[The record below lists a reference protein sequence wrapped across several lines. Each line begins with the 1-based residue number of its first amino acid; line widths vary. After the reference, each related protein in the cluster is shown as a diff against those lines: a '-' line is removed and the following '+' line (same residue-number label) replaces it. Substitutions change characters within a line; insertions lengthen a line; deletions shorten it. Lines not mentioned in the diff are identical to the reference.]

1 MRRGLPSTTPET
13 VIVPSLASY
22 VRSRLVTSPCT
33 STSSIALVARRIFA
47 ASPQYEIMSADSIIL
62 LGADSG
68 AWRDIAQ
75 VKLVSTPEFPPLS
88 FSPTSASQRLA
99 LTPCCTASQ
108 KGSALPVSAER
119 RAADRIAIIAPD
131 NINAV
136 LRSNGSDTPG
146 NARSLTFNA
155 GGTGEMIVRT

>member
-33 STSSIALVARRIFA
+33 STSSMALVARKILA
-47 ASPQYEIMSADSIIL
+47 ASLQYETTSADNIIL
-62 LGADSG
+62 LGVDSG
-68 AWRDIAQ
+68 TWRDIAQ

-88 FSPTSASQRLA
+88 FNPTSASQRLA

-108 KGSALPVSAER
+108 KGSTLPVSADR
-119 RAADRIAIIAPD
+119 RAADRIAPIALAS
-131 NINAV
+131 IN
-136 LRSNGSDTPG
+136 
-146 NARSLTFNA
+146 
-155 GGTGEMIVRT
+155 